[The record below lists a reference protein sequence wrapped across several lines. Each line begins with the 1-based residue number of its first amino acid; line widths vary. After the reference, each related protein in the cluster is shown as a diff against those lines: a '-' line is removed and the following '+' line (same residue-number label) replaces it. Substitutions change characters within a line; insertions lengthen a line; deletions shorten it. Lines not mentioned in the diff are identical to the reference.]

1 MRNLGGKLLLSASDL
16 TRFMGCAH
24 ATTLDLMHLR
34 GEGPTPA
41 ESSEDAALLQ
51 KQGDAH
57 ELAHLERLRS
67 DGKKIV
73 EVQHSGLERGAQA
86 TREALAEGPD
96 VVFQGALVSGNWGG
110 WSD

>member
-34 GEGPTPA
+34 GEGPKPA

-57 ELAHLERLRS
+57 ELAHLERLKN
-67 DGKKIV
+67 DGKSVV
-73 EVQHSGLERGAQA
+73 EVPHSELERGAQA
-86 TREALAEGPD
+86 TREALAEGHLD
-96 VVFQGALVSGNWGG
+96 F
-110 WSD
+110 